1 VAFKYVKASPVDS
14 GFQFVVSSLLSVGR
28 SGFAAL
34 QQFYCCAGSHAC
46 QGQNFVMPAKRVI
59 VKKYE
64 NRRLYDTTNSR
75 YVNLDEVAQMLR
87 KGADVQA
94 VDATTGED
102 ITRLVL
108 TQIIVEGAKDNDSCL
123 PLDLLRQMVIATGK
137 VSQET
142 FLNYMRAMFEMYQ
155 NTYRGFAH
163 VMPQFDLLQRMLPPA
178 AGQADVAPVQRDATG
193 VSELRRRIDE
203 LEKHLAAPVAK
214 KRKRRSGTARRR

>member
-1 VAFKYVKASPVDS
+1 
-14 GFQFVVSSLLSVGR
+14 
-28 SGFAAL
+28 
-34 QQFYCCAGSHAC
+34 
-46 QGQNFVMPAKRVI
+46 MPAKKVI

-87 KGADVQA
+87 AGAEVQA

-108 TQIIVEGAKDNDSCL
+108 TQVVVEGAKDNDSCL

-137 VSQET
+137 VSQES

-155 NTYRGFAH
+155 NTYRGFTQ
-163 VMPQFDLLQRMLPPA
+163 VIPQFDFLKMLPPGA
-178 AGQADVAPVQRDATG
+178 SNVVGPQARPEASEVG
-193 VSELRRRIDE
+193 ELRRRIGE
-203 LEKHLAAPVAK
+203 LEKHLAAPEAK
-214 KRKRRSGTARRR
+214 KRKRRSGTARRK

>member
-1 VAFKYVKASPVDS
+1 
-14 GFQFVVSSLLSVGR
+14 
-28 SGFAAL
+28 
-34 QQFYCCAGSHAC
+34 
-46 QGQNFVMPAKRVI
+46 MPAKRVI

-75 YVNLDEVAQMLR
+75 YVNLDDVAQMLR

-155 NTYRGFAH
+155 STYRGFTQ
-163 VMPQFDLLQRMLPPA
+163 VIPQFDFLKMLPPA
-178 AGQADVAPVQRDATG
+178 AGHADVPSVQPDATE
-193 VSELRRRIDE
+193 VRELRRRIGE

-214 KRKRRSGTARRR
+214 KRRRRSGTAWRK